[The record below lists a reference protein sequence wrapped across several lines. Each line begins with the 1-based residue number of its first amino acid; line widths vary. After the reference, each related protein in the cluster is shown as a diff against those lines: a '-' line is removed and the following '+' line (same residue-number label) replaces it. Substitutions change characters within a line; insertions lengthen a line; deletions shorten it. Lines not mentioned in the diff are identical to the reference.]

1 MSATPDPRVIGFDL
15 GETLLTYAETPLSWV
30 AHYPAALDEVGR
42 ACGLQVQA
50 TQRDAAVAILTRYN
64 TRIQPRCDEVSAAH
78 IFAEILD
85 AWSADPNRY
94 GPVAIAAFFRHFQQR
109 LRAYPETVDVLAT
122 LKTRGFALGLLTDVP
137 YGMPREFVERDLEQ
151 GRISGLVDL
160 LLTSVEIGRRKP
172 DPTGFHELAKRSSTA
187 TEKMWY
193 VGNEEKDI
201 VGARQAGA
209 IAVLVDRE
217 SRRPSWG
224 QHHTIPDLRGLLELV

>member
-1 MSATPDPRVIGFDL
+1 VSAAPDPRVIGFDL

-42 ACGLQVQA
+42 ACGLQLHVA
-50 TQRDAAVAILTRYN
+50 QRDAAIAILTRYN
-64 TRIQPRCDEVSAAH
+64 TRINPRRDEVSAAH
-78 IFAEILD
+78 IFAEILA
-85 AWSADPNRY
+85 AWSADPDRH
-94 GPVAIAAFFRHFQQR
+94 GPIAITAFFRHFQQR
-109 LRAYPETVDVLAT
+109 LRAYPETIDVMTT
-122 LKTRGFALGLLTDVP
+122 LKSRGFTLGLLTDVP

-172 DPTGFHELAKRSSTA
+172 DPMGFQELAKRCSTA

-193 VGNEEKDI
+193 VGNEEKDV
-201 VGARQAGA
+201 VGAREAGA

-217 SRRPSWG
+217 NRQPSWG
-224 QHHTIPDLRGLLELV
+224 QHHTISDLRGLLERV